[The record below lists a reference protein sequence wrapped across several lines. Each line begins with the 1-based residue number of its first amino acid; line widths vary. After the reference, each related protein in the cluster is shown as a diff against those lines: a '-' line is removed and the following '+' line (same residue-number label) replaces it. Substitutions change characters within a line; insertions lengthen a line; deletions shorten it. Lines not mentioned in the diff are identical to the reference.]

1 MSELGE
7 ALKTIFGKISAFFD
21 LFDLSF
27 FVSGAVSLSALIF
40 WLHLA
45 DRKLLFELQGWLRVL
60 AIILGCYVN
69 GLFCFAAGRWVH
81 WIRRTKTIKDSN
93 VHFEEILKAHG
104 LDDEKPFKD
113 YLDRKDVD
121 GIRRLYIRLWAEVRQ
136 MDQLSPSLS
145 LLNRYWVM
153 AATYDGL
160 AIALLVWL
168 VVFIFWLTGF
178 GVASPLNPFI
188 GIPIIVALA
197 GMAFRCFMES
207 GRLVSNQRE
216 ELVATIA
223 VQRSRAES

>member
-45 DRKLLFELQGWLRVL
+45 GKQVPFNLQGWLKVL
-60 AIILGCYVN
+60 AIILGCYVS
-69 GLFCFAAGRWVH
+69 GLFCFAVGRWIH
-81 WIRRTKTIKDSN
+81 WFQRKKHEKKSN
-93 VHFEEILKAHG
+93 DHFREILEAHG
-104 LDDEKPFKD
+104 LADERPFSD
-113 YLDRKDVD
+113 YLSRAK
-121 GIRRLYIRLWAEVRQ
+121 GIRRLYTRLWAEVRQ

-153 AATYDGL
+153 AATYDG
-160 AIALLVWL
+160 
-168 VVFIFWLTGF
+168 
-178 GVASPLNPFI
+178 SFI
-188 GIPIIVALA
+188 GIP
-197 GMAFRCFMES
+197 MAVVLFMVSWRCFMES
-207 GRLVSNQRE
+207 SRLVSNQRE

-223 VQRSRAES
+223 VQRARAR